1 MAREC
6 VLGSPET
13 RIYVHDFCGR
23 STVGDVTD
31 TATFTKWGRELDDDS
46 EVELT
51 LHLQGDAASE
61 CCELLNKIRTWR
73 NEISIVRGGEVVW
86 GPGPVVTIQVQRHI
100 AHIVA
105 RDISAWL
112 DVRLV
117 HNDYSFDE
125 VDMAIVARDVI
136 NDALTGGDAASLP
149 AATRDACILEF
160 AQFMDT
166 GKPVTMEVKANRRT
180 AGEVLRELATKG
192 LDFTVVNRS
201 LIVGADF
208 AFGPVAVLRDEHFQ
222 EDLMVSEHGLAAAT
236 DWHVS
241 SDHDTGHAGGVDP
254 FYGLIERAVEGQPAA
269 SSQILLDGLAAN
281 KLNASNPPPLTVTV
295 PSPGRLSPSAPVCP
309 RSLVPGSLVDLSIRD
324 LCRPTTVRERITAVR
339 FTVDENGEVPEVTLA
354 PTADNPLLAAEAG

>member
-1 MAREC
+1 VAREC
-6 VLGSPET
+6 VLGSPES

-23 STVGDVTD
+23 DTVGDVTE
-31 TATFTKWGRELDDDS
+31 TSTFMKWGRDLDDDS

-86 GPGPVVTIQVQRHI
+86 GPGPIVTIYVQRHI

-105 RDISAWL
+105 RDITAWL

-117 HNDYSFDE
+117 HSDYTFDE
-125 VDMAIVARDVI
+125 VDMSTVAENVVR
-136 NDALTGGDAASLP
+136 DALTQGGAASLP
-149 AATRDACILEF
+149 KDTRDACILEF
-160 AQFMDT
+160 ARFEPA
-166 GKPVTMEVKANRRT
+166 GKPVSMEVKANRRT

-222 EDLMVSEHGLAAAT
+222 EDLMIGEHGLAAAT
-236 DWHVS
+236 KWHVS
-241 SDHDTGHAGGVDP
+241 SDHETGQAGGPDA
-254 FYGLIERAVEGQPAA
+254 FYGLIERGVEGQPAA
-269 SSQILLDGLAAN
+269 TSKELLEGFATDRLH
-281 KLNASNPPPLTVTV
+281 ASNPPPLVVTV
-295 PSPGRLSPSAPVCP
+295 PQPGRLAPSAPVCP
-309 RSLVPGSLVDLSIRD
+309 RSLVPGALVDLSIRD
-324 LCRPTTVRERITAVR
+324 LCRPATVRERITAVR
-339 FTVDENGEVPEVTLA
+339 FTVDDKGETPSITLA
-354 PTADNPLLAAEAG
+354 PALTNPLVSSEGG